1 MSSIRLYKITT
12 FTLVICLVLALV
24 VSSEGSSLAGVVR
37 RDHET
42 LNRMMRKRA
51 PAPQENG
58 GAASVSATDSASAST
73 QSTSQAQSQS
83 TSSSTTSS
91 HTSTPSTT
99 STTPTSISTPSTTS
113 TPLTST
119 SLTSSATSTSSS
131 TSSSSTLSTTSSS
144 SSTTSTSSTS
154 ATSDSTSNTEQT
166 QQQQTTQDAATATQG
181 DTGNT
186 SHSIITRT
194 TSVDETA
201 SAASASSSAEAS
213 GSTSTSTKTAAITA
227 LIVVASSVGGIVI
240 LWTIFRKWKLGR
252 SSHFDKRMQPID
264 WQPTT
269 GDDGGVIGH
278 HRATSDTSSFHSGL
292 NHSNSLSGRSYNAAS
307 ESGHGHGPAGEL
319 GPLPEHDFTAPP
331 SNLAPVGGYADLA
344 RGPSPQPEMQETLAR
359 GPSMTRPVY
368 DVGVPLHHQVG
379 YGSQDAYDYSGGV
392 PARY

>member
-24 VSSEGSSLAGVVR
+24 VSSEASSHAGVVR

-42 LNRMMRKRA
+42 LNRMIRKRA
-51 PAPQENG
+51 PAPQDNG
-58 GAASVSATDSASAST
+58 GAASASATDSAEAST
-73 QSTSQAQSQS
+73 QSTSQAQSQQ

-91 HTSTPSTT
+91 HSSIPPTT

-113 TPLTST
+113 TTPTST
-119 SLTSSATSTSSS
+119 SSTSSATSTSSS
-131 TSSSSTLSTTSSS
+131 SSSSSSVSTTSSS

-154 ATSDSTSNTEQT
+154 VTSESTSSTEQT
-166 QQQQTTQDAATATQG
+166 QQQQTTQDAASVTQG
-181 DTGNT
+181 DTGNA
-186 SHSIITRT
+186 SHATITKT
-194 TSVDETA
+194 ASVDETA
-201 SAASASSSAEAS
+201 SAASASSSASAS

-252 SSHFDKRMQPID
+252 SSTFDKRMQPID

-269 GDDGGVIGH
+269 GDDGGVTGH

-307 ESGHGHGPAGEL
+307 ESGHGHGEL

-331 SNLAPVGGYADLA
+331 ANLAPVGGYADLA

-368 DVGVPLHHQVG
+368 DVSVPLHHQVG